1 MRRRERSNKIY
12 MNMGESSE
20 GNRDLL
26 GAEVDVAENFAM
38 LAGQT
43 GSTPVSYIIG
53 ESTPNKSG
61 RYKMVRST
69 YPRV

>member
-12 MNMGESSE
+12 VNMIESLE

-26 GAEVDVAENFAM
+26 RVEVGVAENFAL
-38 LAGQT
+38 LAGKT

-53 ESTPNKSG
+53 ESMPNKPG
-61 RYKMVRST
+61 RDKTVRST
-69 YPRV
+69 YPRM